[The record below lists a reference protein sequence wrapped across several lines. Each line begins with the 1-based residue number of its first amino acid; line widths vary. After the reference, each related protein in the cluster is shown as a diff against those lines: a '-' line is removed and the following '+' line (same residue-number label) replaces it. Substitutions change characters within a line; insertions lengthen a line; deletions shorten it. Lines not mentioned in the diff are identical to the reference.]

1 MEHDA
6 QLLKENFD
14 GVNNIVRSLVFDM
27 CEIPLNIFDHQKDS
41 TICAWGEAGSGD
53 SQQYW

>member
-1 MEHDA
+1 MEHYA

-27 CEIPLNIFDHQKDS
+27 CEIPLNIFDYQKYL
-41 TICAWGEAGSGD
+41 CMR
-53 SQQYW
+53 

>member
-27 CEIPLNIFDHQKDS
+27 CEIPLNIFNHQKDN

-53 SQQYW
+53 SK